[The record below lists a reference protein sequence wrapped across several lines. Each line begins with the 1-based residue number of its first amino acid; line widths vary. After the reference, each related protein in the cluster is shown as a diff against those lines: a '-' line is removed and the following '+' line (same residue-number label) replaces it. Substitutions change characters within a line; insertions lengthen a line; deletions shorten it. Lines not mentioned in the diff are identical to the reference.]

1 MSDTPKTFNAGAIVH
16 TDGSGA
22 SALQY
27 EVIIGCEIHCELLTK
42 TKAFC
47 SCENR
52 YGGMPNTRVCPVC
65 LGLPGAMPKVSREY
79 VEFGAIAGFAL
90 DCTVS
95 RFTKF
100 DRKHYFYPDLV
111 KGYQITQYDLPLC
124 TDGHVMINLAPSDA
138 APELKKVRIERIH
151 LEEDVGKSL
160 HIEGAHSYIDYNR
173 SGVPLIEIVSKPD
186 MSSPEEASLF
196 MQTIR
201 ENLKYIGATDG
212 NLEEGS
218 MRCDA
223 NINLRVVENGK
234 EYRTPISEIKNMNS
248 FKAIRD
254 ACTYEIGRQ
263 LKEFRE
269 DRQIFNQGFKVT
281 MGWDEAKGETIVQR
295 TKNSFIDYRFVVE
308 PDIKPFTLSD
318 DFINAARAK
327 VGERPA
333 EKRTRF
339 KKEFGLS
346 DFDVNTLTT
355 DRALAEWFEAAAA
368 KSKDPKKAANWV
380 LAEVLAVLNDRGLSL
395 ADLKITPTHVAALV
409 NAVADGAITSRQAKD
424 VFAEMLE
431 TGSMPEAI
439 IKARGMTQV
448 SDTGAIERIVDE
460 VLAANPQ
467 ALEDWKKGKTNVAG
481 WLCGQ
486 VMKLS
491 KGQANPATA
500 TALVQKRLADIK

>member
-1 MSDTPKTFNAGAIVH
+1 MSETLIKNDVVIH
-16 TDGSGA
+16 SDGEGA
-22 SALQY
+22 SKITY

-65 LGLPGAMPKVSREY
+65 LGLPGAMPIVGKSY
-79 VEFGAIAGFAL
+79 VELGAIAGFAL
-90 DCTVS
+90 DCKIA

-124 TDGHVMINLAPSDA
+124 YDGSVKINLAPSNES
-138 APELKKVRIERIH
+138 PRFKTVRIERIH

-160 HIEGAHSYIDYNR
+160 HIEGSHSYIDYNR

-186 MSSPEEASLF
+186 MVSPEEAALF

-201 ENLKYIGATDG
+201 EILRYIGATDG

-223 NINLRVVENGK
+223 NINLKIMENGV

-248 FKAIRD
+248 FRSIRD
-254 ACTYEIGRQ
+254 ACSYEVTRQ

-269 DRQIFNQGFKVT
+269 DRQNYTAGFKCT
-281 MGWDEAKGETIVQR
+281 MGWDDVKGETVLQR

-308 PDIKPFTLSD
+308 PDIKPFYLSEE
-318 DFINAARAK
+318 FIEDARLK

-333 EKRTRF
+333 EKRDRF
-339 KKEFGLS
+339 RKEYGLS

-355 DRALAEWFEAAAA
+355 DRELAEWFEEAA
-368 KSKDPKKAANWV
+368 KKSTDPKKVANWV
-380 LAEVLAVLNDRGLSL
+380 LAEVLAILNDRGIGLSEL
-395 ADLKITPTHVAALV
+395 PITPAHISGLV
-409 NAVADGAITSRQAKD
+409 NAVSSNRINGRQAKD
-424 VFAEMLE
+424 VFTEMLE
-431 TGSMPEAI
+431 TGALSETI
-439 IKARGMTQV
+439 IATHGMEQV
-448 SDTGAIERIVDE
+448 SDTSAIEKIVDD
-460 VLAANPQ
+460 VLSENPS
-467 ALEDWKKGKTNVAG
+467 AIEDWKKGKTNVVG
-481 WLCGQ
+481 WLMGQ
-486 VMKLS
+486 VMKKS
-491 KGQANPATA
+491 KGQANPASA
-500 TALVQKRLADIK
+500 TEMVQNKLAQL